1 MTDEHPVADIKHRIE
16 HHRYERGKEHR
27 AEQPP
32 DSLVSEIES
41 VSVHN
46 NNILI
51 WQDYIC
57 RAKLQNFRH
66 IAKSGN
72 TSAAFMAI
80 CQNPPDVA
88 DLKINYYFCA
98 LKTNESHE

>member
-1 MTDEHPVADIKHRIE
+1 MTDKHPVADIKHRIE

-32 DSLVSEIES
+32 DSLVSEIEP

-51 WQDYIC
+51 WQSIYVVQNYKISGTLPNPATHQ
-57 RAKLQNFRH
+57 RHSWQFAKTHRMLR
-66 IAKSGN
+66 I
-72 TSAAFMAI
+72 
-80 CQNPPDVA
+80 
-88 DLKINYYFCA
+88 
-98 LKTNESHE
+98 